1 MGWTAAQW
9 LHPKATATYMDED
22 FVGRIARIAKA
33 CAGGASTGTLG
44 SVVLAKYR
52 RGLPY
57 TKDLVA
63 TARL

>member
-1 MGWTAAQW
+1 
-9 LHPKATATYMDED
+9 MDED